1 MPILIDPPRSAY
13 ERLMDRIASN
23 HLRTLKEQQERSAEL
38 FHRLLIANRIDQLRR
53 SAGLPLGHQWKFH
66 TVYRLDLSG
75 DQQKGG
81 K

>member
-1 MPILIDPPRSAY
+1 MAILIDPPRSAY
-13 ERLMDRIASN
+13 ERLMDRIAHN
-23 HLRTLKEQQERSAEL
+23 HQIAHEERLRRSAEL

-53 SAGLPLGHQWKFH
+53 SAGLPLGHQWKVH

-81 K
+81 D